1 MSDSSCSDVHGW
13 LHEQRCRIIKKQ
25 NLFEKITT
33 EDKPDDYTID
43 PGNYILGA
51 LEHTYMNLLK
61 DNTRPMLTS
70 LLCILIGFTA
80 LNFAIS
86 DDIPEIKQSSGT
98 IDKMI
103 SSFYV
108 TVQILTFRNLKE
120 PPKSSLAKL
129 LVVMQQLV
137 FFLILLFFFQHFA
150 GSSVMRQWMS

>member
-1 MSDSSCSDVHGW
+1 MACNSDQGW
-13 LHEQRCRIIKKQ
+13 LHEQRCKIISKEQFK
-25 NLFEKITT
+25 LFENSTIL
-33 EDKPDDYTID
+33 DDPQNYTID
-43 PGNYILGA
+43 PGNWILGS

-61 DNTRPMLTS
+61 DNTSPMLSS

-86 DDIPEIKQSSGT
+86 DDIPEIKESLGT
-98 IDKMI
+98 IDKLV

-120 PPKSSLAKL
+120 PPTSSLAKL

-150 GSSVMRQWMS
+150 GSSVMRQWMA